1 MTARSIK
8 TTRHRVHVGN
18 SQHMSEIEAA
28 SVDLVVTSPPY
39 PMIEMWDETFSSLN
53 KEIREVMDQ
62 GDSRGAHDRMH
73 DELDAVWNET
83 DRVLKD
89 GAFACINIGDA
100 TRTLDGQFQLFPN
113 HTRVTERFRS
123 LGFVCMPSIVWRKPT
138 NAPNKFMGS
147 GMLPP
152 AAHVTLEHEHI
163 LVFRKGG
170 RRRFR
175 TDKEKDLRNESAYFW
190 EERNAWFSDVWTDL
204 KGTNQRLGLDNVR
217 ERSGAF
223 PFELPYRLINM
234 YSLKHDTVLDPFL
247 GTGTTTLAAMVS
259 TRNSVGYEMDETL
272 LGVLERRLEGFED
285 LANELTGKRIK
296 AHEAFVDDRKC
307 GFVNTSHGFRC
318 VSAQETNI
326 RFDRLDSIDASD
338 LTDIEATHSWL

>member
-1 MTARSIK
+1 
-8 TTRHRVHVGN
+8 
-18 SQHMSEIEAA
+18 MSEIEAA